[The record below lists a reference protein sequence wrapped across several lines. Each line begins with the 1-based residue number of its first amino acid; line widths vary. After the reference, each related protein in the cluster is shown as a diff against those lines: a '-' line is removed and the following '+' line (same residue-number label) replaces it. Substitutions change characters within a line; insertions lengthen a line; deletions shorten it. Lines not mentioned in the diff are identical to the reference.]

1 MPDRTVLFIKS
12 IADIVFERLYPE
24 SFRDI
29 SESRK
34 NIGART
40 SGNNKSAIRF
50 EIYELSVLALISINF
65 AVNKVAKY
73 LLYKQIKTH
82 S

>member
-1 MPDRTVLFIKS
+1 MPDRAVLFIKS
-12 IADIVFERLYPE
+12 MAAIVFERLYPE

-34 NIGART
+34 NIGTRT
-40 SGNNKSAIRF
+40 SENNKSAIRF

>member
-12 IADIVFERLYPE
+12 MADIVFERLYPE

-34 NIGART
+34 NIGTRT
-40 SGNNKSAIRF
+40 SENNKSAIRC
-50 EIYELSVLALISINF
+50 EIYELSVLALIFINF

-73 LLYKQIKTH
+73 LLYQQIKTH